1 MIDIPSHTMQAAAEG
16 YRGAGRGEDGE
27 GNGRRIEERRG
38 EAMRLKDRM
47 EH

>member
-16 YRGAGRGEDGE
+16 YRGAGRGEERE
-27 GNGRRIEERRG
+27 GNGKRIEEGGG